1 MNSEIIDKLDEIISL
16 LESNKGIKRFVDLK
30 NILLKDDEMLKKI
43 EKVQTSDYSKEYIE
57 VKKEIL
63 ESETLKEYKELERDL
78 YFLVQEI
85 NKRLKSLTKEKKCE
99 NH

>member
-16 LESNKGIKRFVDLK
+16 LESNKDIKRFIDLK
-30 NILLKDDEMLKKI
+30 NTLLKDDEMLKKI

-57 VKKEIL
+57 
-63 ESETLKEYKELERDL
+63 ERDL

-85 NKRLKSLTKEKKCE
+85 NKRLNSLTKEKKCE

>member
-16 LESNKGIKRFVDLK
+16 LESNKDIKRFVDLK
-30 NILLKDDEMLKKI
+30 NTLLKDDEMLKKI

-63 ESETLKEYKELERDL
+63 ESETLKEYKGLERDI

-85 NKRLKSLTKEKKCE
+85 NKRLNSLTKEKKRE

>member
-16 LESNKGIKRFVDLK
+16 LESNKDIKRFVKLK
-30 NILLKDDEMLKKI
+30 DILLKDDEMLKKI
-43 EKVQTSDYSKEYIE
+43 EKVQTSDYSNEYIE
-57 VKKEIL
+57 VKREIL
-63 ESETLKEYKELERDL
+63 ESETLKEYKELEREI

-85 NKRLKSLTKEKKCE
+85 NKRLNSLTKEKKCE

>member
-1 MNSEIIDKLDEIISL
+1 MNSEIIDNLDEIISL
-16 LESNKGIKRFVDLK
+16 LESNKDIKRLVDLK
-30 NILLKDDEMLKKI
+30 NTLLKDDEMLKKI

-85 NKRLKSLTKEKKCE
+85 NKRLNSLTKEKNCE